1 MSAMYALV
9 AEKGYDKASM
19 NQVMCRRRRLQTGV
33 VLLFRIERRVCYL
46 DMVEKPVSVLDPDD
60 TEFASIDDR
69 GEYYSYLHAMGRSIL
84 ASYHGDEERR
94 RVLAEIDMQATR
106 IPAVAQH
113 QQRLTKTT
121 IEAFAAVLK
130 HGADIRSA
138 PPALRCRER
147 GAIPVRHHFGFQHA
161 RGAECGRRRCRRVEQ
176 SSRPAPSGREAAIAN
191 AEMRRALVLKGL
203 SLLGQAQARG
213 FTRRERERNPRM
225 FHVKHPFAVARPAD
239 RRRHAPRRKSPQ
251 GMLRYASLR
260 DRAKMG
266 CQSGPQRRLVSAAG
280 RPPKP

>member
-1 MSAMYALV
+1 MYALV

-19 NQVMCRRRRLQTGV
+19 NQVCAAVGV
-33 VLLFRIERRVCYL
+33 SKPALYYYFASKEELFL
-46 DMVEKPVSVLDPDD
+46 DMVKSLYPVLDPDD

-130 HGADIRSA
+130 HGADI
-138 PPALRCRER
+138 

-161 RGAECGRRRCRRVEQ
+161 HGAECGRRRCRRVEQ

-191 AEMRRALVLKGL
+191 AEMRRALVLKG
-203 SLLGQAQARG
+203 A
-213 FTRRERERNPRM
+213 
-225 FHVKHPFAVARPAD
+225 VPF
-239 RRRHAPRRKSPQ
+239 
-251 GMLRYASLR
+251 
-260 DRAKMG
+260 
-266 CQSGPQRRLVSAAG
+266 
-280 RPPKP
+280 

>member
-1 MSAMYALV
+1 MYALV

-19 NQVMCRRRRLQTGV
+19 NQVCAAVGV
-33 VLLFRIERRVCYL
+33 SKPALYYYFASKEELFL
-46 DMVEKPVSVLDPDD
+46 DMVKSLYPVLDPDD

-130 HGADIRSA
+130 HGADIGA
-138 PPALRCRER
+138 LPPRFDVENEAQYLYV
-147 GAIPVRHHFGFQHA
+147 ITSGFSTLMAQ
-161 RGAECGRRRCRRVEQ
+161 
-176 SSRPAPSGREAAIAN
+176 N
-191 AEMRRALVLKGL
+191 ADVD
-203 SLLGQAQARG
+203 
-213 FTRRERERNPRM
+213 
-225 FHVKHPFAVARPAD
+225 AVAVWNKAVD
-239 RRRHAPRRKSPQ
+239 
-251 GMLRYASLR
+251 LLLL
-260 DRAKMG
+260 DAKR
-266 CQSGPQRRLVSAAG
+266 Q
-280 RPPKP
+280 

>member
-1 MSAMYALV
+1 MYALV

-19 NQVMCRRRRLQTGV
+19 NQVCAAVGV
-33 VLLFRIERRVCYL
+33 SKPALYYYFASKEELFL
-46 DMVEKPVSVLDPDD
+46 DMVKSLYPVLDPDD

-121 IEAFAAVLK
+121 NPTVARFEARRG
-130 HGADIRSA
+130 HRSA

-191 AEMRRALVLKGL
+191 AEMRRALVLKG
-203 SLLGQAQARG
+203 A
-213 FTRRERERNPRM
+213 
-225 FHVKHPFAVARPAD
+225 VPF
-239 RRRHAPRRKSPQ
+239 
-251 GMLRYASLR
+251 
-260 DRAKMG
+260 
-266 CQSGPQRRLVSAAG
+266 
-280 RPPKP
+280 

>member
-1 MSAMYALV
+1 MYALV

-19 NQVMCRRRRLQTGV
+19 NQVCAAVGV
-33 VLLFRIERRVCYL
+33 SKPALYYYFASKEELFL
-46 DMVEKPVSVLDPDD
+46 DMVKSLYPVLDPDD

-130 HGADIRSA
+130 HGADIGA
-138 PPALRCRER
+138 LPPALRCRER

-191 AEMRRALVLKGL
+191 AEMRRALVLKG
-203 SLLGQAQARG
+203 A
-213 FTRRERERNPRM
+213 
-225 FHVKHPFAVARPAD
+225 VPF
-239 RRRHAPRRKSPQ
+239 
-251 GMLRYASLR
+251 
-260 DRAKMG
+260 
-266 CQSGPQRRLVSAAG
+266 
-280 RPPKP
+280 